1 MTKAVDIIKQPRIKI
16 LEILKEFSLEQLNE
30 VPAGFNNNI
39 LWNLG
44 HIVAAQQGICYSRMG
59 LPRVVDDE
67 FFMAYKP
74 DTKPEKFI
82 DTAGFEKI
90 TELMF
95 STLDKLDID
104 LQNNIFTNYP
114 TWTTR
119 YGVEITDINE
129 AIRFLSFHEG
139 LHMGYIMSLRKMV
152 KK

>member
-1 MTKAVDIIKQPRIKI
+1 MSTATDIIKQPRIKI

-44 HIVAAQQGICYSRMG
+44 HMVAAQQGICYSRMG
-59 LPRVVDDE
+59 LPRIIDDE

-82 DTAGFEKI
+82 DATRFDKI
-90 TELMF
+90 KELMF
-95 STLDKLDID
+95 STLDQLDTD
-104 LQNNIFTNYP
+104 LQNNIFVNYP

-119 YGVEITDINE
+119 YGFEITSIHD
-129 AIRFLSFHEG
+129 AIGFLPFHEG
-139 LHMGYIMSLRKMV
+139 LHIGYIMSLRKVV